1 MKIIFFAFSLLTS
14 TSAFAKVI
22 VCNGAAEGQTLT
34 MELTSKRQGF
44 LLIKNAQGEKTSC
57 ELSVLSLQD
66 NRKGLV
72 SIIMTQFVREFQ
84 CTPKT
89 SLESSIPKTL
99 DFRLNFDR
107 HGKVHGDFKWKSYS
121 PHVKCEVTQLD
132 LQSVGMPA
140 APGALKG
147 PPP

>member
-1 MKIIFFAFSLLTS
+1 MKTLLFTLTLLTS
-14 TSAFAKVI
+14 VSAFAKVI
-22 VCNGAAEGQTLT
+22 VCTGKAEGQTLT

-44 LLIKNAQGEKTSC
+44 LRLENSQGEKTSC
-57 ELSVLSLQD
+57 ELSVLGLQD
-66 NRKGLV
+66 NRKGIV
-72 SIIMTQFVREFQ
+72 SMIVTEFVREFQ

-89 SLESSIPKTL
+89 SLEQSIPKSL

-132 LQSVGMPA
+132 LPAVGMPA

-147 PPP
+147 PRP